1 MRRRRRRG
9 GRKKEGRGD
18 KEGWKE
24 IKKGGRRRR
33 RMGDKAGR
41 EIRKEEMKRTTINNK
56 TRRARLQQRL
66 AA

>member
-1 MRRRRRRG
+1 M
-9 GRKKEGRGD
+9 
-18 KEGWKE
+18 
-24 IKKGGRRRR
+24 KKGGRRRR